1 MSNGSTMAV
10 HRLTAFSR
18 RHVLKLA
25 SGAGALAASL
35 AAARAQTP
43 YPSRPVHVLLGFA
56 AGGASDV
63 IGRLMS
69 QWLSEKLGQPFVFD
83 DHPGAASNIATELV
97 AKEAPD
103 GYSLLWCTS
112 ANANNATLYQNL
124 NFNFIR
130 DFAPVAGT
138 FRVPNVLEVHPSVPA
153 TTVPEFIAYAKANP
167 GKLNFAS
174 GGIGATQHM
183 SAELFK
189 FMTGIE
195 MRHVPY
201 RGSAP
206 ALIDL
211 LSGQVQV
218 MFDLMPASIGYI
230 RAGKLRALAVTTA
243 TRSEALPDLPTIGE
257 FVPGY
262 EASTWNG
269 VVAPKG
275 TPAEAID
282 KLNAA
287 INASLADA
295 AIKARFADLG
305 ATPLPMSS
313 AEFGK
318 LIADETEKWAKVI
331 KFAVH
336 PGQLKPQAAP
346 RIRVLRSFISD
357 PQHKH
362 S

>member
-1 MSNGSTMAV
+1 MSNGSTSAA
-10 HRLTAFSR
+10 HRLTNFSR
-18 RHVLKLA
+18 RRILKLA
-25 SGAGALAASL
+25 SGAGALAVSL
-35 AAARAQTP
+35 DSARAQTP

-83 DHPGAASNIATELV
+83 NRPGAASNIATELV

-138 FRVPNVLEVHPSVPA
+138 FRVPNVLEVHPSVPVN
-153 TTVPEFIAYAKANP
+153 TVPEFIAYAKANP

-183 SAELFK
+183 AAELFM
-189 FMTGIE
+189 FMTGVQ

-230 RAGKLRALAVTTA
+230 RADKLRALAVTTA

-275 TPAEAID
+275 TAGDVID
-282 KLNAA
+282 KLNGA
-287 INASLADA
+287 INAGLADA
-295 AIKARFADLG
+295 AIKARLVDLG
-305 ATPLPMSS
+305 ANPLPMSPT
-313 AEFGK
+313 EFGK
-318 LIADETEKWAKVI
+318 LVVDETEKWAKVI
-331 KFAVH
+331 KFAGIQ
-336 PGQLKPQAAP
+336 PN
-346 RIRVLRSFISD
+346 
-357 PQHKH
+357 
-362 S
+362 

>member
-1 MSNGSTMAV
+1 MDTMSNGSTAAA
-10 HRLTAFSR
+10 HGLTAFSR
-18 RHVLKLA
+18 RRLLKLT
-25 SGAGALAASL
+25 SGAGAFAASL

-83 DHPGAASNIATELV
+83 NRPGAASNIATELV

-130 DFAPVAGT
+130 DFAPVGGT
-138 FRVPNVLEVHPSVPA
+138 FRVPNVLEVHPSVPVA
-153 TTVPEFIAYAKANP
+153 TVPEFIAYAKANP

-183 SAELFK
+183 AAELFM
-189 FMTGIE
+189 FMTGVE

-230 RAGKLRALAVTTA
+230 RADKLRALAVTTA
-243 TRSEALPDLPTIGE
+243 TRSEALPDLPTIGQ

-269 VVAPKG
+269 VVAPEG
-275 TPAEAID
+275 TPLETID
-282 KLNAA
+282 KLNGA
-287 INASLADA
+287 INAGLADA
-295 AIKARFADLG
+295 TIKARFADLG
-305 ATPLPMSS
+305 ATPLPTSP

-318 LIADETEKWAKVI
+318 MLVDETEKWAKVI
-331 KFAVH
+331 KFA
-336 PGQLKPQAAP
+336 GIQAN
-346 RIRVLRSFISD
+346 
-357 PQHKH
+357 
-362 S
+362 

>member
-1 MSNGSTMAV
+1 MDAMSKGSTVAA
-10 HRLTAFSR
+10 HGLTAFSR
-18 RHVLKLA
+18 RHLLKLT
-25 SGAGALAASL
+25 SGAGAFAASL

-83 DHPGAASNIATELV
+83 NRPGAASNIAAELV

-112 ANANNATLYQNL
+112 ANAINVTLYQNL
-124 NFNFIR
+124 NFSFVR
-130 DFAPVAGT
+130 DFTPAAGT
-138 FRVPNVLEVHPSVPA
+138 FRVPNVLEVHPSVPVN
-153 TTVPEFIAYAKANP
+153 TVPEFIAYAKANP

-183 SAELFK
+183 AAELFM

-206 ALIDL
+206 ALIDV

-218 MFDLMPASIGYI
+218 MFDLVPSSIGYI
-230 RAGKLRALAVTTA
+230 RAGKLRPLAVTTA
-243 TRSEALPDLPTIGE
+243 TRSEILPDLPTIGE

-269 VVAPKG
+269 VAVPKS
-275 TPAEAID
+275 TSPEIIEA
-282 KLNAA
+282 LNRG
-287 INASLADA
+287 INAGLADPR
-295 AIKARFADLG
+295 IMTRLTELG
-305 ATPLPMSS
+305 ATALPDSP

-318 LIADETEKWAKVI
+318 LVADETAKWGKLISALSI
-331 KFAVH
+331 KA
-336 PGQLKPQAAP
+336 Q
-346 RIRVLRSFISD
+346 
-357 PQHKH
+357 
-362 S
+362 

>member
-1 MSNGSTMAV
+1 MDTMSNGSTAAA
-10 HRLTAFSR
+10 HGLTAFSR
-18 RHVLKLA
+18 RRLLKLT
-25 SGAGALAASL
+25 SGAGAFAASL

-83 DHPGAASNIATELV
+83 NRPGAASNIATELV

-112 ANANNATLYQNL
+112 ANANNATLYQSL

-130 DFAPVAGT
+130 DFAPVGGM
-138 FRVPNVLEVHPSVPA
+138 FRVPNVLEVHPSVPVA
-153 TTVPEFIAYAKANP
+153 TVPEFIAYAKANP

-183 SAELFK
+183 AAELFM
-189 FMTGIE
+189 FMTGVE

-230 RAGKLRALAVTTA
+230 RAEKLRALAVTTA
-243 TRSEALPDLPTIGE
+243 TRSEALPDLPTIGQ

-275 TPAEAID
+275 TPAGAID
-282 KLNAA
+282 KLNSA
-287 INASLADA
+287 INAGLADA
-295 AIKARFADLG
+295 AIKARLADLG
-305 ATPLPMSS
+305 ATPLPMPP

-318 LIADETEKWAKVI
+318 LVLDETEKWAKVI
-331 KFAVH
+331 KFA
-336 PGQLKPQAAP
+336 GIQAN
-346 RIRVLRSFISD
+346 
-357 PQHKH
+357 
-362 S
+362 

>member
-1 MSNGSTMAV
+1 MSNGSTAAV
-10 HRLTAFSR
+10 YRLTPFSR

-25 SGAGALAASL
+25 SAVGALAASV
-35 AAARAQTP
+35 AAARAQAP

-69 QWLSEKLGQPFVFD
+69 QWLSEKLGQPLVFD
-83 DHPGAASNIATELV
+83 NRPGAASNIATELV
-97 AKEAPD
+97 AKESPD

-112 ANANNATLYQNL
+112 ANTNNATLYQNL

-130 DFAPVAGT
+130 DFAPVGGT
-138 FRVPNVLEVHPSVPA
+138 FRVPNVLEVHPSVPVA
-153 TTVPEFIAYAKANP
+153 TVPEFIAYAKANP
-167 GKLNFAS
+167 GRLNFAS

-183 SAELFK
+183 AAELFM
-189 FMTGIE
+189 FTTGVE

-218 MFDLMPASIGYI
+218 MFDLMPASTSYI
-230 RAGKLRALAVTTA
+230 RADKLRALAVTTA
-243 TRSEALPDLPTIGE
+243 TRSEALPDLPTIGQ

-275 TPAEAID
+275 AAAEAID
-282 KLNAA
+282 KLNGA
-287 INASLADA
+287 INAGLADA
-295 AIKARFADLG
+295 AIKARLADLG
-305 ATPLPMSS
+305 ATPLPMSP

-318 LIADETEKWAKVI
+318 LVVEETEKWAKVI
-331 KFAVH
+331 KFA
-336 PGQLKPQAAP
+336 GIQAN
-346 RIRVLRSFISD
+346 
-357 PQHKH
+357 
-362 S
+362 